1 MRRAAANNAL
11 MTLMPDLAA
20 TRPEGDAASL
30 ALPGFEFDFMH
41 AELRTAS
48 GERVPLRPQVLDV
61 LRCLARRPGFMV
73 AKEELMRSVW
83 PKVVVGDDSLVQ
95 CIRELRQ
102 ALHDTAHRVVIT
114 EPRRGYRLMAA
125 AAAPVASAAVASAA
139 VTEADANEPPAF
151 HQDIRFA
158 TTPDGVRLAY
168 AASGQGAPL
177 VRTAHWMTHLDWDW
191 RSATLGPPIR
201 AMSQRHR
208 LIRYDG
214 RGYGLSDWDAGP
226 GSLEQGVAD
235 LEAVADSAG
244 VQTFALLGAST
255 GAPVA
260 IRFAA
265 RHPRRVSALVLLGGF
280 ARGVLRRGTA
290 STSADNFNAM
300 LRLIEDGWSRDN
312 PAFRQLL
319 TSLHWPG
326 ASAQQMQSFNH
337 LQRVSCT
344 PQTAVALMR
353 RDAEIDVSG
362 DLGLVRCPTL
372 VLHSPRDAR
381 VPFEEGRL
389 VAGAIRGA
397 RLETFDS
404 PNHLPLLGEP
414 AFDLVL
420 RQVHDF
426 VLGHAAPRRMNG
438 HEPASAPID
447 SDAATRRAP
456 HAVGGAAA
464 ARNVLRV
471 AAGST
476 VQA

>member
-1 MRRAAANNAL
+1 
-11 MTLMPDLAA
+11 MTLMLDLAA
-20 TRPEGDAASL
+20 TRPEGEPASL

-41 AELRTAS
+41 AELRDAR
-48 GERVPLRPQVLDV
+48 GERVPLRPQVLAV
-61 LRCLARRPGFMV
+61 LQCLALRPGYMV

-95 CIRELRQ
+95 CIRELRH

-114 EPRRGYRLMAA
+114 EPRRGYRLAVAA
-125 AAAPVASAAVASAA
+125 SAALASAAVVESDAS
-139 VTEADANEPPAF
+139 EPPAF

-214 RGYGLSDWDAGP
+214 RGYGLSDWDARP

-235 LEAVADSAG
+235 LQAVVDSAG
-244 VQTFALLGAST
+244 LQTFALLGAST

-265 RHPRRVSALVLLGGF
+265 RHPQRVSALVLVGGF

-337 LQRVSCT
+337 LQRVSCA

-353 RDAEIDVSG
+353 RDAEIDVST

-414 AFDLVL
+414 AFDGVARHIDAFLSA
-420 RQVHDF
+420 
-426 VLGHAAPRRMNG
+426 GAAPHPMNG
-438 HEPASAPID
+438 HAVAFGRGQAD
-447 SDAATRRAP
+447 RAVAQLGRDAVRRATTQ
-456 HAVGGAAA
+456 AVSGRDHGP
-464 ARNVLRV
+464 NP
-471 AAGST
+471 
-476 VQA
+476 QP